1 MAEASYFTTNTS
13 LLKVVTA
20 DSLFSNSNA
29 SSYMSVFSQRL
40 IVFCFKPRSRI
51 FHSYDDVNMTN
62 ERLQKFAVRQ
72 DVSIINAI
80 PQIKDLLTPIKTQM
94 VCCLSSRSSTLHLY
108 PRDENYA
115 PEGPQ
120 NVSLNLISI
129 SYSFQVPSIPYSKT
143 IKGICRLLSISIR
156 FR

>member
-62 ERLQKFAVRQ
+62 ERLQKFAVSK
-72 DVSIINAI
+72 DVKWYWGSIINAI
-80 PQIKDLLTPIKTQM
+80 PQIKDLPTPIKTQM
-94 VCCLSSRSSTLHLY
+94 VCCLSSRSSTFHLY

-120 NVSLNLISI
+120 NVSLNLIST
-129 SYSFQVPSIPYSKT
+129 SYSFQVPYIPYSET
-143 IKGICRLLSISIR
+143 YHRNL
-156 FR
+156 